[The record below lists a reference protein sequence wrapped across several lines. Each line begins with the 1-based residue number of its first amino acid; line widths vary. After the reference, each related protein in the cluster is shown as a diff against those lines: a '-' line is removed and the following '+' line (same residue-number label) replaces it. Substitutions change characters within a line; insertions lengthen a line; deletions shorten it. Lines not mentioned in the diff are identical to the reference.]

1 MKPKDFA
8 LLALV
13 CAIPVASF
21 WAASLRS
28 NTPAPPLPSDGRPV
42 TVEPISGSDL
52 HRIVLSARAAER
64 LGIGMVPVGRAEGSP
79 AATGTRS
86 AAWPAGS
93 LTVQSASPTVVPYSA
108 VLYDANGHTWV
119 YTSPEPLIF
128 VRSPVSVDYIEGDR
142 AVLAEGPAAGTTVVA
157 VGGAELFG
165 AELEVVGTTPDRGA
179 KP

>member
-28 NTPAPPLPSDGRPV
+28 NTPARPLPSDGRPV

-86 AAWPAGS
+86 AAWSAGS
-93 LTVQSASPTVVPYSA
+93 PTTPSAAQTVVPYSA
-108 VLYDANGHTWV
+108 ILYDANGETWV
-119 YTSPEPLIF
+119 YTNPEPLVF
-128 VRSPVSVDYIEGDR
+128 VRSHVKIDHIEGDR
-142 AVLAEGPAAGTTVVA
+142 AVLADGPPVGIAVVA

-165 AELEVVGTTPDRGA
+165 AEFEVVGKTPHRGVQ
-179 KP
+179 P